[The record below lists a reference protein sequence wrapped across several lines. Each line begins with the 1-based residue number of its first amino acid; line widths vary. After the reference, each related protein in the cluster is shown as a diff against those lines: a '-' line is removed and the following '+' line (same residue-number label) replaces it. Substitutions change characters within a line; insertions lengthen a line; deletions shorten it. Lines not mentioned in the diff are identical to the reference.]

1 MRRRGWLGAR
11 RVLAVRLD
19 SLGDVLMTG
28 PALQAIADSGV
39 RVTLLTSPA
48 GADAARLM
56 PQVAETIV
64 YEAPWMKASPLR
76 SGPAV
81 DRAMI
86 GRLRRGA
93 FDGAVIFT
101 VSTQSPLPAALLGH
115 LADIPLRAAHCRE
128 NPYQLLSDWVREPPP
143 AGGGEEPHEVERQLA
158 LVAALGF
165 ARPDDDRIRVRIPE
179 DAERQVSALLA
190 QVELDP
196 ARPWAILH
204 PGASAASRRYP
215 VERYA
220 DVGRRLIDEHGW
232 QLLITGGPDDAA
244 EVTELTERLD
254 GRAASVAGRL
264 DVAGL
269 AALIARAP
277 LFIGNN
283 SGPAHLAA
291 AVGTPAV
298 ILYALTNPQHT
309 PWRVP
314 ARVLS
319 HDVPC
324 RNCRRSVCPEGHHL
338 CLRGVSAD
346 AVVEAALELAASTGS
361 AELLPA

>member
-1 MRRRGWLGAR
+1 
-11 RVLAVRLD
+11 
-19 SLGDVLMTG
+19 
-28 PALQAIADSGV
+28 
-39 RVTLLTSPA
+39 
-48 GADAARLM
+48 
-56 PQVAETIV
+56 
-64 YEAPWMKASPLR
+64 
-76 SGPAV
+76 
-81 DRAMI
+81 
-86 GRLRRGA
+86 
-93 FDGAVIFT
+93 
-101 VSTQSPLPAALLGH
+101 
-115 LADIPLRAAHCRE
+115 
-128 NPYQLLSDWVREPPP
+128 
-143 AGGGEEPHEVERQLA
+143 
-158 LVAALGF
+158 
-165 ARPDDDRIRVRIPE
+165 
-179 DAERQVSALLA
+179 VSALLA
-190 QVELDP
+190 QVELDA
-196 ARPWAILH
+196 ARPWALLH

-220 DVGRRLIDEHGW
+220 DVARRLIDEHGW
-232 QLLITGGPDDAA
+232 QLLITGGADDAA

-338 CLRGVSAD
+338 CLRGVAPD

-361 AELLPA
+361 AEPLPA